1 MTPWDSIN
9 LLRRD
14 VFTEITTSKHWHFH
28 NGATTAICL
37 LISYHY
43 NIWHSVISSFWD
55 VCVHVSRFIKYKTT
69 MSNCIFLFLFIS
81 ILEIILIKRNYT
93 ASPMK
98 GQKMSNVRN
107 LLRHSSECTRGGPE
121 VLDKTN
127 GGGITLLKTSLKDLK
142 TLGVSIL
149 QARHIAQN
157 KENFRELVGSVMDHT
172 SYLP

>member
-1 MTPWDSIN
+1 
-9 LLRRD
+9 
-14 VFTEITTSKHWHFH
+14 
-28 NGATTAICL
+28 
-37 LISYHY
+37 
-43 NIWHSVISSFWD
+43 
-55 VCVHVSRFIKYKTT
+55 
-69 MSNCIFLFLFIS
+69 
-81 ILEIILIKRNYT
+81 
-93 ASPMK
+93 
-98 GQKMSNVRN
+98 MSNVRN

-127 GGGITLLKTSLKDLK
+127 GGRGITLLKTSLKDLK